1 MDNIQ
6 KIAKEMVS
14 ELENFINDN
23 SRQNAYNFEKGI
35 VKILS
40 KVNNQLFQAV
50 LGDIPKGE
58 NSRVK
63 IKTTLGEVV
72 VPKSHPMSTRPMGF
86 QISPCLQEHMCRL
99 GSKLVFSEASEE
111 FWQFLEIDLSDKQI
125 ERVCHC
131 YGEKLNEL
139 DWENANS
146 DSIQLKIDYHDKGYV
161 YAMVDGSMLLTREE
175 SWKEVKVGRV
185 FCENSLVN
193 VSKNRSLLSGSVY
206 TAHLGTAS
214 EFWERFSAEIPP
226 SDKLVFIND
235 GARWIWKYIEECY
248 PGSTQILDFYHCK
261 EHLCQFSKDFFSSK
275 DFAKGFVEEICGL
288 LFEEEVDEA
297 LMKIQ
302 RLKAKSKTKEA
313 MKDKLLVYLGNN
325 KERINY
331 GKYQK
336 MGLLIGSGA
345 IESAQRDVIQ
355 KRVKLSGQRWTMKGA
370 QQVINL
376 RVYKK
381 SGRWQRVVQCIN
393 NQKFKYKNAA

>member
-6 KIAKEMVS
+6 NIAKEMAV
-14 ELENFINDN
+14 ELENFITNN
-23 SRQNAYNFEKGI
+23 SRQSAYNFEKGI
-35 VKILS
+35 VQILRNS
-40 KVNNQLFQAV
+40 SQQLFQAS

-58 NSRVK
+58 NSKVK

-111 FWQFLEIDLSDKQI
+111 FWHFLELDISEKQI

-146 DSIQLKIDYHDKGYV
+146 DSIQLKIDYHNKGPV
-161 YAMVDGSMLLTREE
+161 YIMVDGSMLLTREE

-185 FCENSLVN
+185 FCGNSLVN
-193 VSKNRSLLSGSVY
+193 VSKNRSLLADSVY
-206 TAHLGTAS
+206 AAHLGTAS
-214 EFWERFSAEIPP
+214 GFWERFSAEIPP

-248 PGSTQILDFYHCK
+248 PNSTQILDFYHCK
-261 EHLCQFSKDFFSSK
+261 EHLCQFSKDFFNSK
-275 DFAKGFVEEICGL
+275 DTANNFVEEICGL
-288 LFEEEVDEA
+288 FFEEKVDEA

-302 RLKAKSKTKEA
+302 LLQTKSKTKLKS
-313 MKDKLLVYLGNN
+313 KDKLLIYLENN

-331 GKYQK
+331 GKFQK
-336 MGLLIGSGA
+336 KGLLIGSGA

-355 KRVKLSGQRWTMKGA
+355 KRVKLSGQRWTMKGV

-393 NQKFKYKNAA
+393 GEEFKYKNAA